1 MLAMPLTT
9 TIIFAFTAYAH
20 PSKASVADPPDELC
34 LLQLKGENSEN
45 DAKVELLKAEN
56 EELKRKVQMQDTIIS
71 KSELTNSVANPL
83 LEKYLE
89 TVSMGLLGGLTHE
102 AYTDPTRGGTTDYQ
116 VRNQCL
122 TRDWSTGGTVDAC
135 ILKWDAY
142 ERMKRVQA
150 AYEDIRQNGVAGDLI
165 ECGVWRGGITIWM
178 KALLTAYGDKARNV
192 WVSDSFSGVP
202 NAARQEDH
210 PEFKDIPDDMRS
222 MDMKQWGGHVTER
235 GVDGKVTE
243 KNILTVEGKFV
254 EDNFK
259 RFGLLDDKVRFLVGY
274 FNDTLPTVR
283 DRGLSK
289 IALLRVDG
297 DLYSSTMDVLENLYS
312 LVSPGGYVIFDDYP
326 LPQSQRAILDFFKRQ
341 GLDRDLLKFDRVTR
355 EETPDE
361 FKGSGINHYA
371 YFKKP
376 VSKK

>member
-1 MLAMPLTT
+1 MPLTT
-9 TIIFAFTAYAH
+9 AICVALIAYAH
-20 PSKASVADPPDELC
+20 SSTTGAADPPPELC
-34 LLQLKGENSEN
+34 LLQLKGTNGERDE
-45 DAKVELLKAEN
+45 KLERLKAEN
-56 EELKRKVQMQDTIIS
+56 EELKRKVQQKEEAVTQDRS
-71 KSELTNSVANPL
+71 AADPL
-83 LEKYLE
+83 REKYLE

-116 VRNQCL
+116 KRNQCL

-142 ERMKRVQA
+142 ERMKRVQQ
-150 AYEDIRQNGVAGDLI
+150 AYEDVRENGVAGDLI

-178 KALLTAYGDKARNV
+178 KALLTAYGDSARNV

-202 NAARQEDH
+202 NVARQEDH
-210 PEFKDIPDDMRS
+210 PEFKDIPDEMRNL
-222 MDMKQWGGHVTER
+222 DMKQWGGQVTER
-235 GVDGKVTE
+235 GIDGHMTE
-243 KNILTVEGKFV
+243 KNILTVEGQFV

-259 RFGLLDDKVRFLVGY
+259 RFGLLDDKVKFLVGY

-289 IALLRVDG
+289 IAVLRVDG

-326 LPQSQRAILDFFKRQ
+326 LPQSQRAIHDFFKKQ
-341 GLDRDLLKFDRVTR
+341 GLDRDLLKFDRVTK
-355 EETPDE
+355 EEQPVE

-376 VSKK
+376 ATTK

>member
-1 MLAMPLTT
+1 MPLTT
-9 TIIFAFTAYAH
+9 AIIFAWAARAY
-20 PSKASVADPPDELC
+20 SLTTDSADPSGELC
-34 LLQLKGENSEN
+34 LLQLKAGNGEYDE
-45 DAKVELLKAEN
+45 KLEQLKAEN
-56 EELKRKVQMQDTIIS
+56 EELKRKVNQRKEEVSQGGDAAS
-71 KSELTNSVANPL
+71 VVANPL
-83 LEKYLE
+83 REKYLE

-116 VRNQCL
+116 KRNQCL

-142 ERMKRVQA
+142 ERMKRVEQA
-150 AYEDIRQNGVAGDLI
+150 YKDVQENGVAGDLI

-178 KALLTAYGDKARNV
+178 KALLTAYGDTARNV

-210 PEFKDIPDDMRS
+210 PEFKDIPSDMRTL
-222 MDMKQWGGHVTER
+222 DMKQWGGHVTEP
-235 GVDGKVTE
+235 GVNGEFEK

-259 RFGLLDDKVRFLVGY
+259 RFGLLDDKVKFLVGY

-283 DRGLSK
+283 DKGLSK
-289 IALLRVDG
+289 IAVLRVDG

-341 GLDRDLLKFDRVTR
+341 GLDRKLLKFDRITN
-355 EETPDE
+355 EEKPAE
-361 FKGSGINHYA
+361 FKGSGINQYA

-376 VSKK
+376 LMPPQ

>member
-1 MLAMPLTT
+1 MPLI
-9 TIIFAFTAYAH
+9 TIIISAFAGLAHASTAG
-20 PSKASVADPPDELC
+20 VADQPGDLC
-34 LLQLKGENSEN
+34 LLQLKGEHSEY
-45 DAKVELLKAEN
+45 DEKLEQLKAEN
-56 EELKRKVQMQDTIIS
+56 EELKRKVQQTKEAVS
-71 KSELTNSVANPL
+71 LSASSTSGANPL
-83 LEKYLE
+83 REKYLE

-102 AYTDPTRGGTTDYQ
+102 AYTDPERGGTTDYQ
-116 VRNQCL
+116 KRNQCL

-142 ERMKRVQA
+142 ERMQRVQQ
-150 AYEDIRQNGVAGDLI
+150 AYEDIRGNGVQGDLI

-178 KALLTAYGDKARNV
+178 KALLTAYGDTARQV

-210 PEFKDIPDDMRS
+210 PEFKDVPDEMRNL
-222 MDMKQWGGHVTER
+222 DMKQWGGHVMER
-235 GVDGKVTE
+235 GVDGKVTQ

-254 EDNFK
+254 EDNFR
-259 RFGLLDDKVRFLVGY
+259 RFGLLDDKVKFLVGY

-283 DRGLSK
+283 DRGLGK

-326 LPQSQRAILDFFKRQ
+326 LPQSQRAILNFFQKQ
-341 GLDRDLLKFDRVTR
+341 GLSRDLLKFDRVTK
-355 EETPDE
+355 EERPPE
-361 FKGSGINHYA
+361 FKGSGINQYA

-376 VSKK
+376 ATTK